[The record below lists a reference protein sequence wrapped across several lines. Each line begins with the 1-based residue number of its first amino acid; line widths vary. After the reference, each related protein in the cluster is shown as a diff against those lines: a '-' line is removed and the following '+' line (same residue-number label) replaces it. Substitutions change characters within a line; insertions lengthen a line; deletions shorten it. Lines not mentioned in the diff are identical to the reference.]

1 MFQPSGV
8 EYDKEDA
15 AELQLGPDFSGKIRC
30 LMNSEVAMRLEEIKA
45 KQEMEGD
52 EESGTSDVFDKTYA
66 YVQRFGKYKS
76 HEIVDSI
83 RDLLERNNLQEFEI
97 AALCNLSPE
106 TTEEAKALLPSLN
119 RFPDADLQG
128 ILEDLETY
136 RNA

>member
-1 MFQPSGV
+1 MLDEQRGSHEVGR
-8 EYDKEDA
+8 D
-15 AELQLGPDFSGKIRC
+15 Q
-30 LMNSEVAMRLEEIKA
+30 SEA
-45 KQEMEGD
+45 GD
-52 EESGTSDVFDKTYA
+52 GGRRRKWDEVHTLRTPTTDVFDKTYA